1 MLCEIETS
9 TSLLVIF
16 EEFNDESAE
25 IMNKLCKSRKQCL
38 AVKMVKADEDIDLLP
53 VPKSF
58 GSEARFSLQTVW
70 VFVKTSKSGHII
82 KISCNSR
89 STTWFLLVEDPLNT
103 NFDEKMFE
111 SNCKLQRNFFSLID
125 V

>member
-1 MLCEIETS
+1 MLCEIGTS

-25 IMNKLCKSRKQCL
+25 IMSKLCKSRKKCF
-38 AVKMVKADEDIDLLP
+38 AMKMVKADEEIDLLP

-70 VFVKTSKSGHII
+70 VFVKMTKSGHII
-82 KISCNSR
+82 RISCNKR
-89 STTWFLLVEDPLNT
+89 STTWLLIVEDPLNS

-111 SNCKLQRNFFSLID
+111 SNIDCERFFFSN
-125 V
+125 

>member
-25 IMNKLCKSRKQCL
+25 IMSKLCKSRKKCF
-38 AVKMVKADEDIDLLP
+38 AMKMVKADEDIDLLP

-70 VFVKTSKSGHII
+70 VFLKMGKSGHII
-82 KISCNSR
+82 RISCNKR
-89 STTWFLLVEDPLNT
+89 STTWLLIVEDPFNS

-111 SNCKLQRNFFSLID
+111 SNINFKGFFFSN
-125 V
+125 

>member
-1 MLCEIETS
+1 M
-9 TSLLVIF
+9 VAFF

-25 IMNKLCKSRKQCL
+25 IMKKLCKSRKQCL

-82 KISCNSR
+82 KIICNSR

-111 SNCKLQRNFFSLID
+111 SNINFKGFFFSN
-125 V
+125 

>member
-9 TSLLVIF
+9 TSLVVIF

-25 IMNKLCKSRKQCL
+25 IMSKLCKSRKKCF
-38 AVKMVKADEDIDLLP
+38 AIKMVKADEDIDLLP

-70 VFVKTSKSGHII
+70 VFVKMSKSGHII
-82 KISCNSR
+82 RISCSKR
-89 STTWFLLVEDPLNT
+89 STTWLLIVEDPLNS

-111 SNCKLQRNFFSLID
+111 SNVVCKGFFFSN
-125 V
+125 